1 MAAAPDPLLDASSPD
16 ACERVG
22 AALRRA
28 WHGAEDAPLNDETQR
43 LMLHLSVEPPQP
55 QAIPIRREA
64 QAASRRP
71 SLMRRLFGRKA
82 ATKRV

>member
-1 MAAAPDPLLDASSPD
+1 MAAAPDPRLNSNSPD
-16 ACERVG
+16 ARERVG

-28 WHGAEDAPLNDETQR
+28 WHDAEDAPLSEETER

-55 QAIPIRREA
+55 QPIPTSREA

-71 SLMRRLFGRKA
+71 SLIRRLFARKD
-82 ATKRV
+82 ATKRA